1 MRPIITLAAACLL
14 AACSSRAP
22 SPKPLPEAP
31 TGEIKGS
38 AWAHTPQSLAASL
51 HNAAVVLPAQATG
64 GRVYS
69 GKWSAIPAST
79 KGKVPVVLF
88 LHGSSGLGLKAIG
101 EWQQWLAGMG
111 IASLAPDS
119 FALPNRL
126 TYKSPVDKATYEK
139 VHALRVSEIALAAQA
154 LPGLPWADP
163 ARVVLAGTSEGA
175 TAVARYTGREFAG
188 RIIYSWSCE
197 DNYFVQAHATAL
209 PDDRPVL
216 NVMSSTDVFFSPSN
230 SWLGNATATG
240 HCGAALKANK
250 QASVVLIPGAPH
262 TLMNLPAARHPTEGF
277 LRDVLKP

>member
-1 MRPIITLAAACLL
+1 MKNSVLLASLLL
-14 AACSSRAP
+14 AASAWAQAP
-22 SPKPLPEAP
+22 Q
-31 TGEIKGS
+31 GEIKGD
-38 AWAHTPQSLAASL
+38 AVVHTAAS
-51 HNAAVVLPAQATG
+51 AQDVIAGAQVALPASVTG
-64 GRVYS
+64 GAPYLGPLR
-69 GKWSAIPAST
+69 GAPKEARQR
-79 KGKVPVVLF
+79 VPVVVF
-88 LHGSSGLGLKAIG
+88 MHGSSGLALKAIG

-139 VHALRVSEIALAAQA
+139 VHALRLAEIALAARA
-154 LPGLPWADP
+154 LPGLPWADT

-188 RIIYSWSCE
+188 RIVYSWSCE

-230 SWLGNATATG
+230 SWLGNAMATG